1 MRQERLCPHPV
12 AICVTQGK
20 DPAIALT
27 HARDRGHTGAG
38 AGRHHHTA
46 TVRHS
51 VSDHRHHYHYH
62 HDTLTDQ
69 VRQVT
74 HHQADDSLGWIVV
87 SVLIRVNLL
96 KRN

>member
-1 MRQERLCPHPV
+1 MSPPSGHQC
-12 AICVTQGK
+12 
-20 DPAIALT
+20 DPGEGPIALT

-38 AGRHHHTA
+38 AGRHHHTD

-51 VSDHRHHYHYH
+51 VSDH

-74 HHQADDSLGWIVV
+74 HHQAVMKMIVWGR
-87 SVLIRVNLL
+87 L
-96 KRN
+96 

>member
-1 MRQERLCPHPV
+1 MSPPSGHQC
-12 AICVTQGK
+12 
-20 DPAIALT
+20 DPGEGPIALT

-51 VSDHRHHYHYH
+51 VSDHRHHYH

-74 HHQADDSLGWIVV
+74 HHQAEMKMIVWAG
-87 SVLIRVNLL
+87 L
-96 KRN
+96 